1 MKFKITLLF
10 LFLGAALTA
19 QITERIIENTYDLP
33 ASKKVI
39 LDFKFAKMVTVKTW
53 DRNALGLKTILRR
66 SDESMDDIH
75 QMTVRESGSS
85 LRINTTYDTDED
97 RWGEYRCWDCD
108 EGRSEAC
115 MCFSVSY
122 EILLPADADL
132 ELETISG
139 DFEIRGLEGPVRA
152 KSISGFVDFGLHRDA
167 NADLRFSSVTGE
179 IYTDF
184 EILSLDNS
192 STPYSKRLTSTLN
205 GGGPLIS
212 LETVSGDIFFRKE

>member
-1 MKFKITLLF
+1 MKIKITLLF
-10 LFLGAALTA
+10 LFLSAALTA

-33 ASKKVI
+33 AGKKVI

-75 QMTVRESGSS
+75 RMTVRENDNS
-85 LRINTTYDTDED
+85 LRINTTYDMDEN

-115 MCFSVSY
+115 ICFSVSY
-122 EILLPADADL
+122 EVLLPADADL

-139 DFEIRGLEGPVRA
+139 DFEIRGLNGPVRA
-152 KSISGFVDFGLHRDA
+152 KSISGFVDFGLPEKADV
-167 NADLRFSSVTGE
+167 DLRFRSVTGE

-184 EILSLDNS
+184 ELISLDDS
-192 STPYSKRLTSTLN
+192 STPYSKRLTSSLN
-205 GGGPLIS
+205 GGGPLIA
-212 LETVSGDIFFRKE
+212 LETVSGNIFFRKE